1 MLFVLSLVPVLKQ
14 QFNELINGE
23 SQTNR
28 DQKSNLLFLQQ
39 HNIKEF
45 NSSLLK
51 IDKKS
56 YKDIDIY
63 YIGYI
68 TIKKIGD
75 CENIYSVNP
84 LYLIIGKVDGHI
96 ERSSAEE
103 NNGNKYLVFDSTDEN
118 KEVLKKHSDV
128 WDGIKNKIKAMNG
141 GEKNDYE
148 KDYMKIKFNS
158 DDDLPLNK
166 PLKFH
171 NMTITIRSVFE
182 EDGKLYPQV
191 FLDDTLYELNV

>member
-1 MLFVLSLVPVLKQ
+1 MVNLVPILNGIALKQ
-14 QFNELINGE
+14 QFNELINGK

-96 ERSSAEE
+96 EE
-103 NNGNKYLVFDSTDEN
+103 NNGNKYLVFDSIDEN
-118 KEVLKKHSDV
+118 KKVLKKYTEL
-128 WDGIKNKIKAMNG
+128 WDGIKNEIETINSGKK
-141 GEKNDYE
+141 GEYS
-148 KDYMKIKFNS
+148 KDFTKIKFNTY
-158 DDDLPLNK
+158 DNLPLNK
-166 PLKFH
+166 LLKLH
-171 NMTITIRSVFE
+171 MLTIIVRCIF
-182 EDGKLYPQV
+182 EDGKFYLQLY
-191 FLDDTLYELNV
+191 LNNCLYEV